1 MGRGQYYSG
10 YVLGN
15 GWTANNNT
23 FSPNLVPST
32 WGNVDARCQKKAVTA
47 VFDGHAESQNIE
59 QLRDMRK
66 WSNKANKP
74 DWDFQPGS

>member
-1 MGRGQYYSG
+1 
-10 YVLGN
+10 
-15 GWTANNNT
+15 
-23 FSPNLVPST
+23 
-32 WGNVDARCQKKAVTA
+32 VTA
-47 VFDGHAESQNIE
+47 VFDGHAESQSIE